1 MTRAVF
7 EERLF
12 GVLKWLS
19 VVFFAVI
26 ALFPLL
32 YMLALSFKPIQ
43 DLLLDPAKWWPTLD
57 QIWGFETYRA
67 VLRPVDQGG
76 FGFLVFIRNSSIVA
90 VSTVILTLAVGI
102 LAAYSIA
109 RVNFFG
115 RKTVS
120 VGMILIYLF
129 PVVIVAIPLFVMFS
143 RMGLRDSLYGLIIVY
158 LASTLPVTLFML
170 RGYFQSIPVELE
182 EAGRVDGLSRLGV
195 IRKITIPL
203 AAPAIAAVALY
214 VFMIAWNEFLYALL
228 FVLEKRELWTLS
240 LGVNQLNNQEVPK
253 TMLMAGSVIISLPI
267 IVLFFAA
274 ERFLTEGLTSGGV
287 KG

>member
-1 MTRAVF
+1 LTRAVF

-19 VVFFAVI
+19 VIFFAVI

-32 YMLALSFKPIQ
+32 YMRALSFKPIQ

-90 VSTVILTLAVGI
+90 VSTVILTLTVGI

-195 IRKITIPL
+195 IRRITIPL